1 MKLWHL
7 LALAVGFV
15 VNEAAA
21 LEFTTATIAGKKAT
35 VCRVDMKTDR
45 LQLFLRDEQGLPL
58 KSFEAIDRWL
68 APQGRKLILGM
79 NAGMYHGNLAPVG
92 LFIADGRQL
101 APLNLSKAD
110 GNFFLKPNGVFYIT
124 ASGAHVV
131 ESSQF
136 SRVTEPVTLATQ
148 SGPLLVIGGKFH
160 PAFNAG
166 SESRL
171 FRNGVGVPSPDVALF
186 VVTEEPFNFHE
197 FATLFRYVLRCPD
210 ALFLDGTVCSLHSTA
225 LKRSEK
231 RIDLGPIIGIT
242 EPIPASEK
250 AAPAP

>member
-1 MKLWHL
+1 MSNAS
-7 LALAVGFV
+7 ALDY
-15 VNEAAA
+15 
-21 LEFTTATIAGKKAT
+21 TTATIAGKKAT

-45 LQLFLRDEQGLPL
+45 LQLFLRDEKGLPL
-58 KSFEAIDRWL
+58 KSFEAIERWL
-68 APQGRKLILGM
+68 APQGRKLIFVM
-79 NAGMYHGNLAPVG
+79 NAGMYHGDLSPVG
-92 LFIADGRQL
+92 LFIENGRQI

-110 GNFFLKPNGVFYIT
+110 GNFFLKPNVVFYIS
-124 ASGAHVV
+124 ASGAHIV

-136 SRVTEPVTLATQ
+136 ALVTEPVTLATQ
-148 SGPLLVIGGKFH
+148 SGPLLVIGGKLH

-197 FATLFRYVLRCPD
+197 FSTLFRDVLRCPD
-210 ALFLDGTVCSLHSTA
+210 ALFLDGTVCSLHSTV

-242 EPIPASEK
+242 E
-250 AAPAP
+250 AARTPESGVPGRE